1 MMTMRMKPLISR
13 LLFIS
18 SIIAIIFI
26 VAFFVIQIIV
36 IKNKEIMSRKLQ
48 VMFGI
53 SFLIISICLLAF
65 LIIVLV
71 KKINIPSF
79 IEVNLLE
86 FFIAAIVIGAT
97 SLFLIFKK

>member
-53 SFLIISICLLAF
+53 SFLIISRCLLAF

-71 KKINIPSF
+71 KKINIPAF